1 MKKIL
6 MKKIKYRMCLV
17 FRFKAFQVILNDSWN
32 THITCIIF
40 KPHEKTNKNIFHKLF
55 SICKNYK
62 QLLSKTQRKA
72 LKKARERYQN
82 LSEEEKDKRRKKA
95 QERY

>member
-1 MKKIL
+1 M
-6 MKKIKYRMCLV
+6 
-17 FRFKAFQVILNDSWN
+17 
-32 THITCIIF
+32 IF
-40 KPHEKTNKNIFHKLF
+40 KPHKKTNKNIFYILF

-82 LSEEEKDKRRKKA
+82 LSE
-95 QERY
+95 